1 MTGADGVRFNEDRP
15 KVRYFVP
22 TAALGSYPHAMAF
35 WADGKGGVALRL
47 PDGAAAVAR
56 AVASDGEHFSF
67 EKVDHVTRT
76 TVRGRFI
83 GCISEEAH
91 HRSSL
96 VSFALT
102 PDALREAHAATVGG
116 SHMPVESDE
125 DDEAEAVQAAL
136 RVERK
141 AVANAAAAA
150 RQVELNA
157 RREAGRA
164 AQLAAAAAK
173 RARRGAAS

>member
-47 PDGAAAVAR
+47 LDGAAAVAR
-56 AVASDGEHFSF
+56 AAASDGEHFSF

-116 SHMPVESDE
+116 SHTQVESDE
-125 DDEAEAVQAAL
+125 DDEAAAVQAAL
-136 RVERK
+136 LAERE
-141 AVANAAAAA
+141 AVANAAAA
-150 RQVELNA
+150 RHVELNA

-164 AQLAAAAAK
+164 AQLAKAAAK
-173 RARRGAAS
+173 RARRGLPCD

>member
-1 MTGADGVRFNEDRP
+1 MTAGLAERRNTLKSLPSGTESIL
-15 KVRYFVP
+15 
-22 TAALGSYPHAMAF
+22 AL
-35 WADGKGGVALRL
+35 
-47 PDGAAAVAR
+47 
-56 AVASDGEHFSF
+56 
-67 EKVDHVTRT
+67 
-76 TVRGRFI
+76 
-83 GCISEEAH
+83 AH
-91 HRSSL
+91 
-96 VSFALT
+96 
-102 PDALREAHAATVGG
+102 PP
-116 SHMPVESDE
+116 MPVESDE

-150 RQVELNA
+150 RHVELNA